1 MKEMNKLYEKSLL
14 TLELP
19 SVLRMLQEEAV
30 CSAAKE
36 AALELRPSD
45 IDTEVADRL
54 RETTDAKRLVALK
67 GTAPLCDIRPVSG
80 SLARARLGGML
91 NTRELLDIA
100 GVLRA
105 ARQLKGWAG
114 EEAGCLTGLF
124 GALIPNK
131 FLEEKITLSIV
142 GEEEIA
148 DAASSELASIRR
160 HMRAAS
166 AKIRDV
172 LNKIITSPTY
182 AKVLQDPIITMRSDR
197 YVVPVKAEHKG
208 ALGGLV
214 HDVSS
219 SGQTLFVEPMQVVQ
233 ANNEIRELQAKE
245 KKEIERILM
254 ELSADAANFESD
266 IVCDFDCMARL
277 DLIFAKAQLSYR
289 LRGEEP
295 ILSHDG
301 RLQLRK
307 ARHPLLNQ
315 GSAVPIDIALGG
327 DFDTLVITGPNT
339 GGKTVSLKTLGLLSV
354 MTACGLHIPA
364 ESGSAL
370 PLFRKV
376 LADIGDEQSIEQSLS
391 TFSSHMRN
399 IVGMLEEAEE
409 DTLMLFDELG
419 AGTDPSE
426 GAALA
431 ISIIEYARKQGA
443 CIAATTH
450 YAELKVYATTAP
462 GVMNASCEFDVE
474 TLRPTY
480 RLLMGIPGK
489 SNAFEISRRLGLPEE
504 IIQDAGGR
512 MNSEQAEFEQV
523 LALLQTERKKLEQA
537 QEETESLRLQ
547 ARADADSAAQLRAKA
562 EEERNKAGVNA
573 RREADRLL
581 REARRVSEE
590 TFEELNE
597 LRKAAVKAE
606 NVQQVNEAKVQLV
619 RRLNEA
625 QDQLGTGQEAEE
637 EDNTPLARPLKP
649 GDTVI
654 LKKLGTPATVLTVG
668 ADGALT
674 LQAGILRVTAKT
686 EEVKL
691 AESASPDKKK
701 FLRETE
707 SKLRNLSV
715 SPEVDLRGLT
725 GEEALLML
733 ERYLDSARMAKLNT
747 VRIIHGK
754 GTGALRKTVQDYL
767 RRSGDVR
774 SFRIGRYGEGE
785 DGVTIAEI
793 KA

>member
-14 TLELP
+14 ILELP

-30 CSAAKE
+30 CEAAKE
-36 AALELRPSD
+36 AALELRPTD
-45 IDTEVADRL
+45 IATEALDRL
-54 RETTDAKRLVALK
+54 RETTDAKRMITMK
-67 GTAPLCDIRPVSG
+67 GTAPLCDIRQVSG

-105 ARQLKGWAG
+105 ARQLKSWAG

-124 GALIPNK
+124 GSLIPNK

-148 DAASSELASIRR
+148 DAASAELASIRR

-182 AKVLQDPIITMRSDR
+182 SKVLQDPIITMRSDR

-208 ALGGLV
+208 ALSGLV

-219 SGQTLFVEPMQVVQ
+219 SGQTLFIEPMQVVQ

-254 ELSADAANFESD
+254 ELSNDAASFESD
-266 IVCDFDCMARL
+266 IVCDFNCMAAL

-289 LRGEEP
+289 LKGEEP
-295 ILSHDG
+295 ILSQDG
-301 RLQLRK
+301 HLELKK
-307 ARHPLLNQ
+307 ARHPLLDQ
-315 GSAVPIDIALGG
+315 ASAVPIDIALGG

-354 MTACGLHIPA
+354 MAACGLHIPA
-364 ESGSAL
+364 QSGSSL

-409 DTLMLFDELG
+409 ETLMLFDELG

-431 ISIIEYARKQGA
+431 ISIIEFARRQGA

-450 YAELKVYATTAP
+450 YAELKVYATSTP

-504 IIQDAGGR
+504 IILDAGGR
-512 MNSEQAEFEQV
+512 MDSEQAEFEQV
-523 LALLQTERKKLEQA
+523 LALLQVERKKLEAA
-537 QEETESLRLQ
+537 QEETEQLRLQ

-562 EEERNKAGVNA
+562 EEERSKAGLTA
-573 RREADRLL
+573 RREAERVL

-606 NVQQVNEAKVQLV
+606 NVQQVNEAKVELV

-625 QDQLGTGQEAEE
+625 RDQLGAGPEPE
-637 EDNTPLARPLKP
+637 EDEPKGPNRPLKP

-654 LKKLGTPATVLTVG
+654 LKKLGTPATVLTVSP
-668 ADGALT
+668 DGALT
-674 LQAGILRVTAKT
+674 LQAGIMKVSARA
-686 EEVKL
+686 EEVRL

-701 FLRETE
+701 FIRQTE
-707 SKLRNLSV
+707 AKLRNLSV
-715 SPEVDLRGLT
+715 SPEVDLRGMT
-725 GEEALLML
+725 AEEALLML
-733 ERYLDSARMAKLNT
+733 ERYLDSARMAKLVS

-754 GTGALRKTVQDYL
+754 GTGALRKAVQDYL
-767 RRSGDVR
+767 RRSGDVK
-774 SFRIGRYGEGE
+774 SFRTGRYGEGE

-793 KA
+793 KP

>member
-1 MKEMNKLYEKSLL
+1 MELFEKSQQ

-19 SVLRMLQEEAV
+19 AVLEMLSAQAV
-30 CSAAKE
+30 SEPAKE
-36 AALELRPSD
+36 ACRQVKPGTAREE
-45 IDTEVADRL
+45 IVRL
-54 RETTDAKRLVALK
+54 LAETTAAKDLMVYKASPSLAGLRDVRGA
-67 GTAPLCDIRPVSG
+67 
-80 SLARARLGGML
+80 LARADMGGVL
-91 NTRELLDIA
+91 NTRELLNIA
-100 GVLRA
+100 GVLASARA
-105 ARQLKGWAG
+105 VRSYGMSAEK
-114 EEAGCLTGLF
+114 ESCLDQFFRTLQS
-124 GALIPNK
+124 NK
-131 FLEEKITLSIV
+131 FLEDKIMASIPA
-142 GEEEIA
+142 EDEIA

-301 RLQLRK
+301 RLQLKK

-409 DTLMLFDELG
+409 GTLMLFDELG

-512 MNSEQAEFEQV
+512 MDSEQAEFEQV

-537 QEETESLRLQ
+537 QEETESLRMQ

-625 QDQLGTGQEAEE
+625 QDQLGTGQEEE

-793 KA
+793 KV

>member
-14 TLELP
+14 TLDLP
-19 SVLRMLQEEAV
+19 RVLDMLREEAV

-45 IDTEVADRL
+45 IETEVLDRL
-54 RETTDAKRLVALK
+54 RETTDAKRMIAVK

-105 ARQLKGWAG
+105 ARQLRGWAG
-114 EEAGCLTGLF
+114 EEAGCLKGLF
-124 GALIPNK
+124 ASLIPNK

-148 DAASSELASIRR
+148 DAASAELASIRR

-172 LNKIITSPTY
+172 LNKIITSPAY

-219 SGQTLFVEPMQVVQ
+219 SGQTLFIEPMQVVQ

-254 ELSADAANFESD
+254 ELSNDAANFESD
-266 IVCDFDCMARL
+266 IVCDFNCMVSL

-289 LRGEEP
+289 LRCDEP
-295 ILSHDG
+295 IISKNGGLD
-301 RLQLRK
+301 LKK

-354 MTACGLHIPA
+354 MAACGLHIPA
-364 ESGSAL
+364 GSGSAL
-370 PLFRKV
+370 PLFSKV

-399 IVGMLEEAEE
+399 IVGMLEEAGEN
-409 DTLMLFDELG
+409 TLMLFDELG

-431 ISIIEYARKQGA
+431 ISIIEFARRQGA

-450 YAELKVYATTAP
+450 YAELKVYATSTP

-504 IIQDAGGR
+504 IILDAGGR
-512 MNSEQAEFEQV
+512 MDSEQAEFEQV
-523 LALLQTERKKLEQA
+523 LALLQVERKKLEAA
-537 QEETESLRLQ
+537 QEETEKLRISAQ
-547 ARADADSAAQLRAKA
+547 ADADSARQLRAKA
-562 EEERNKAGVNA
+562 GVSA
-573 RREADRLL
+573 RREAERLL

-606 NVQQVNEAKVQLV
+606 NVQQVNEAKVALV

-625 QDQLGTGQEAEE
+625 SDQFGVRQEEE
-637 EDNTPLARPLKP
+637 EDHDLPTRPLKP

-654 LKKLGTPATVLTVG
+654 LKKLGTPATVLTVSP
-668 ADGALT
+668 DGALT
-674 LQAGILRVTAKT
+674 LQAGIMKVSART

-691 AESASPDKKK
+691 SESAAPDKKK

-707 SKLRNLSV
+707 ARLRNLSV

-774 SFRIGRYGEGE
+774 SFRTGRYGEGE

-793 KA
+793 KQ